1 MIQLRNFRYSQSGC
15 IFGIGAVNH
24 VLQVQTFT
32 RIQAF
37 GVVMKIINYPLVL
50 IALFTLA
57 LNSAWAGWKAVDQDG
72 TVTVLSEGKIKYT
85 DLDGMG
91 TIIDSSREL
100 ITLFNSQERVYVS
113 GSAEEFCAGIDEMMK
128 DMAASI
134 PPEQKAMMEEM
145 MANMP
150 PEERAAMERM
160 MGVAGT
166 QLPPPVVSIKQAGN
180 GGKIAGWDT
189 VKYEVNADDRLYEE
203 VWIVND
209 SAIMKEM
216 GKVNFAFFQSF
227 SACMNGLEG
236 GAQDVENSPEY
247 TELLKHGWQVK
258 SVSHGDVEQ
267 YGSDTVSL
275 EQQAVP
281 ESEFEVNSGYRKVG
295 MKEFFTLDGEEE

>member
-1 MIQLRNFRYSQSGC
+1 MILLRNFRYSQSGS
-15 IFGIGAVNH
+15 IFGIGAVIH
-24 VLQVQTFT
+24 VPQLQVRTFT

-37 GVVMKIINYPLVL
+37 GVAMKTSNYSLVV
-50 IALFTLA
+50 IALFTIA
-57 LNSAWAGWKAVDQDG
+57 LNSAWAG
-72 TVTVLSEGKIKYT
+72 
-85 DLDGMG
+85 
-91 TIIDSSREL
+91 EL
-100 ITLFNSQERVYVS
+100 VTLFNSQERVYVS
-113 GSAEEFCAGIDEMMK
+113 GSAEEFCAGIDEMMQ

-134 PPEQKAMMEEM
+134 PPEQKAMMEKM

-166 QLPPPVVSIKQAGN
+166 QPPPPVVSIKQAGN
-180 GGKIAGWDT
+180 GGKVAEWDT
-189 VKYEVNADDRLYEE
+189 VKYQVNADDRLYEE

-227 SACMNGLEG
+227 SACMSGLEG

-247 TELLKHGWQVK
+247 TELLKQGWQVK

-281 ESEFEVNSGYRKVG
+281 ESEFKVNSSYRKVG
-295 MKEFFTLDGEEE
+295 MKEFFTLGGEE